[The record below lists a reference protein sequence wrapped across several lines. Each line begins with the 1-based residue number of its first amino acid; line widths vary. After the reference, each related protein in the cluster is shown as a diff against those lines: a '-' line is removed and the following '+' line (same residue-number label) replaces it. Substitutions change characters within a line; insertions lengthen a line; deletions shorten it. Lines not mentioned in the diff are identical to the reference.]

1 MLLDTPLITTLL
13 AALVVLAITY
23 TLTTLIDRRIA
34 EIRADRANGKA
45 DEIEDGQFGS
55 QAF

>member
-23 TLTTLIDRRIA
+23 TLSTLIDRRIA
-34 EIRADRANGKA
+34 EIRADRANGET
-45 DEIEDGQFGS
+45 DEIERGQLGS

>member
-23 TLTTLIDRRIA
+23 TLSTLIDRRIA
-34 EIRADRANGKA
+34 EIRADRANGKTG
-45 DEIEDGQFGS
+45 EIERGQLGS